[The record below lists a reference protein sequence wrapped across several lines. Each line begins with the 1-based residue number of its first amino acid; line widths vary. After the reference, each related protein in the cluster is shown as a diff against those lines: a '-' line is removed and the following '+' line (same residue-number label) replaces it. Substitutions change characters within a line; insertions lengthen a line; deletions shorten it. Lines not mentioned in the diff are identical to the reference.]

1 MKKIRYIW
9 NFKLQKTILKYGYFK
24 NTIYILN
31 NVLYRH
37 LDNDVETI
45 WTKRINKDVK
55 ADEVIYGII
64 GTQIKFENITNVI
77 TSMRRPVFLR
87 RMELFAI
94 RLDLCKFY
102 LMNRQYFTNDQ
113 IENFE
118 LVYGVHLEDFLEK
131 FELKLDNIKSL
142 EEFKQVLLDIKDSY
156 IGAFRK

>member
-37 LDNDVETI
+37 LENDVETI

-64 GTQIKFENITNVI
+64 GTQIKFENITNI
-77 TSMRRPVFLR
+77 IQSMRKTVF
-87 RMELFAI
+87 
-94 RLDLCKFY
+94 
-102 LMNRQYFTNDQ
+102 QYNG
-113 IENFE
+113 ISCN
-118 LVYGVHLEDFLEK
+118 K
-131 FELKLDNIKSL
+131 ARSM
-142 EEFKQVLLDIKDSY
+142 
-156 IGAFRK
+156 